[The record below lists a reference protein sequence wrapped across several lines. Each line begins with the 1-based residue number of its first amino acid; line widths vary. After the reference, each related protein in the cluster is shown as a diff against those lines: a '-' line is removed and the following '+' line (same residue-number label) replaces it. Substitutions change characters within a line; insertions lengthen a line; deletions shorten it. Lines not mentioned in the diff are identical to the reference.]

1 MCLTP
6 SEQEKLLIYV
16 AAHLVKNRDARDL
29 KLNHPE
35 FVASDCRHFG
45 RYPRWSVRLQIS

>member
-1 MCLTP
+1 MYLMP
-6 SEQEKLLIYV
+6 SEQEKFLIYV
-16 AAHLVKNRDARDL
+16 AAHLVKICKARDL

-45 RYPRWSVRLQIS
+45 RYLR